1 MLASDITVK
10 FASLFCHYFWYYYLT
25 WRFCGYAGTDIS
37 WKSCGLYQRLPT
49 SSHWGQNPT
58 KSVCL
63 EHVMFFNMW
72 FYLRQ
77 HSSEA
82 AGRFGGCRWGML
94 WKSGRG
100 GQMVKCFVS
109 APTRSIFKGWDPSF
123 TSLLPPHAKQIKRN
137 KELLKV
143 RNASF
148 ALLSSKR
155 GLLCG
160 FVVNYI
166 KN

>member
-72 FYLRQ
+72 FFFETTLFR
-77 HSSEA
+77 
-82 AGRFGGCRWGML
+82 GCRAFWRLSLRNAVEVRPRWADGKMF
-94 WKSGRG
+94 
-100 GQMVKCFVS
+100 CFSTDKVNFQGLGS
-109 APTRSIFKGWDPSF
+109 KFYFLVAPTCK
-123 TSLLPPHAKQIKRN
+123 TN
-137 KELLKV
+137 KEK
-143 RNASF
+143 
-148 ALLSSKR
+148 
-155 GLLCG
+155 
-160 FVVNYI
+160 
-166 KN
+166 